1 MNNIGDRDARA
12 IIAAVIYV
20 GHRYARELG
29 INTKQSE
36 VVRQDK
42 LLDPDLFPRFQ
53 YLIFAELFLREFC
66 VIELSMVMHRPEC
79 AR

>member
-1 MNNIGDRDARA
+1 MSNMGDRDAPA
-12 IIAAVIYV
+12 IIAAAIYA

-29 INTKQSE
+29 VNTKQSD

-42 LLDPDLFPRFQ
+42 LLEPDLTSRFQ

-79 AR
+79 TR